1 MDDTRLEQI
10 KEFGSGSNMKADS
23 AENNSDVESEQT
35 PNRELPENSS
45 LITKT
50 VLKGLLGT
58 GGLHKDKD
66 LIKGELH
73 E

>member
-1 MDDTRLEQI
+1 
-10 KEFGSGSNMKADS
+10 MKADS